1 MRGGTHALAGVT
13 VALIVF
19 VPAPPLVLLGAVIAG
34 GIGALLPDLDHPQ
47 STISRR
53 VWLAGASLRLVV
65 SHRGALHSL
74 IAMAAAMLL
83 AAIAPDDYGQIALSA
98 AVGYCSHIFLDALT
112 VSGVP
117 LLWPYSRR
125 FRLLRLRTGGV
136 GEMLFAWG
144 LLTLLVILFRNEIG
158 DLLNQIA
165 ARF

>member
-13 VALIVF
+13 LAVIVF
-19 VPAPPLVLLGAVIAG
+19 VPAPPLVLLGAAIAG
-34 GIGALLPDLDHPQ
+34 GVGALLPDLDHPQ

-74 IAMAAAMLL
+74 LAMAAAMLL
-83 AAIAPDDYGQIALSA
+83 ASFAPQGFTPIALSA

-117 LLWPYSRR
+117 LLWPRR
-125 FRLLRLRTGGV
+125 DRYRLLRLRTGGV
-136 GEMLFAWG
+136 GELLFAWG
-144 LLTLLVILFRNEIG
+144 LLALLIFVFRNEIG
-158 DLLNQIA
+158 DLLDQIA
-165 ARF
+165 ARI

>member
-1 MRGGTHALAGVT
+1 MRGSTHTFAGVALAVIMF
-13 VALIVF
+13 A
-19 VPAPPLVLLGAVIAG
+19 PAPPLVLVGAAIAG

-74 IAMAAAMLL
+74 LAMAAALLL
-83 AAIAPDDYGQIALSA
+83 AATVQGDWSQIALSA

-117 LLWPYSRR
+117 LLWPKKQKY
-125 FRLLRLRTGGV
+125 RLLRIRTGGT
-136 GEMLFAWG
+136 GEILFAWG
-144 LLTLLVILFRNEIG
+144 LLAVLVLLFRNEIG
-158 DLLNQIA
+158 DLLSQIA
-165 ARF
+165 ARI